1 VSLYDTRFF
10 FEHYYA
16 SDPVTLR
23 RTKKELEG
31 RGRRFV
37 SSVTVHELY
46 RLVLEREGRD
56 VAKLRAGLVVKEF
69 TVIPL
74 DAELAVSSAEIR
86 SKHRIP
92 MADSIIIA
100 TARMYRLECVTD
112 DPHLAKVREVK
123 TRWLR

>member
-1 VSLYDTRFF
+1 
-10 FEHYYA
+10 
-16 SDPVTLR
+16 
-23 RTKKELEG
+23 
-31 RGRRFV
+31 
-37 SSVTVHELY
+37 VTVHELY

-56 VAKLRAGLVVKEF
+56 VAKLRVGLVVKEF